1 MRVGGAQGV
10 LGRAAEHGAVE
21 LGGDAVQD
29 QLAAA
34 VLQPPVKQGPA
45 HPGPGE
51 QRLRE
56 HLVLRTSGET
66 SETREE
72 TREGTSEVTSEETSE
87 TREETS
93 EVTSEE
99 TSKETREET
108 SEETS
113 QETREGGMGYDQ
125 SDQGGRYGV

>member
-72 TREGTSEVTSEETSE
+72 TSE

-93 EVTSEE
+93 
-99 TSKETREET
+99 
-108 SEETS
+108 
-113 QETREGGMGYDQ
+113 GGDQ
-125 SDQGGRYGV
+125 RPGRRPVRPGRRLVRRLVK